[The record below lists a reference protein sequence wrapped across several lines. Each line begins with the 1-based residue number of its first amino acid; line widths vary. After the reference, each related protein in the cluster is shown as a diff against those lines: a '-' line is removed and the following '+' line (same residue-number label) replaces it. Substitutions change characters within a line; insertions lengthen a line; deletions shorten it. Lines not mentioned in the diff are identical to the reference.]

1 MGAQSVI
8 GLLIIGFALWEA
20 WKFTAH
26 RPLPISG
33 PYHMGPQPAT

>member
-1 MGAQSVI
+1 MSNVI

-20 WKFTAH
+20 WKLNAH

-33 PYHMGPQPAT
+33 PYQISAAPGA